1 MRAASTVFYYGLLV
15 AFAQALRAPAP
26 ELVGADDDV
35 EGFVER
41 LRDPGHNMPGSPS
54 S

>member
-26 ELVGADDDV
+26 GASVRLGAPAVGCGAIDQPVD
-35 EGFVER
+35 G
-41 LRDPGHNMPGSPS
+41 
-54 S
+54 